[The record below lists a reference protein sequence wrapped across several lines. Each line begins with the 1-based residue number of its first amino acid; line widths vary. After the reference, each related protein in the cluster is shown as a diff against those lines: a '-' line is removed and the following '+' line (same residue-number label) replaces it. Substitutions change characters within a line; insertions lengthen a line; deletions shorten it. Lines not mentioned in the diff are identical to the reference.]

1 MLGKNTSYSM
11 KWMTFG
17 NWENRYI
24 KYLPQMKNM
33 EKINSSF
40 RDRVLL
46 VGALSLVVIFLL
58 DFFRI
63 NLTNNVTVVVVI
75 ATGIVVIMYIR
86 KAIKKDE

>member
-1 MLGKNTSYSM
+1 
-11 KWMTFG
+11 
-17 NWENRYI
+17 
-24 KYLPQMKNM
+24 M
-33 EKINSSF
+33 EKISSSF

>member
-1 MLGKNTSYSM
+1 
-11 KWMTFG
+11 
-17 NWENRYI
+17 
-24 KYLPQMKNM
+24 MKNM

-63 NLTNNVTVVVVI
+63 NLTNN
-75 ATGIVVIMYIR
+75 
-86 KAIKKDE
+86 IKKDE

>member
-1 MLGKNTSYSM
+1 M
-11 KWMTFG
+11 KWMMFG

-24 KYLPQMKNM
+24 KYLSQMKNM
-33 EKINSSF
+33 DKINSSF

-75 ATGIVVIMYIR
+75 GTGIVVIMYIQ
-86 KAIKKDE
+86 KIIKKVEN

>member
-1 MLGKNTSYSM
+1 
-11 KWMTFG
+11 
-17 NWENRYI
+17 
-24 KYLPQMKNM
+24 MKNM

-63 NLTNNVTVVVVI
+63 NLTTNVTVIVVI
-75 ATGIVVIMYIR
+75 GTGIVVIMYIQ
-86 KAIKKDE
+86 KATKKVRN